1 VFKKIREER
10 GEFGLIQ
17 VATFGTEGTKSAILT
32 ACRGY
37 RSKQYPNGIDVDEAQ
52 YLSSLIPQERGFLW
66 SINDVVYGNIE
77 KNRSPVTTF
86 IKEINQFPGLLD
98 IVIAIAGLVNKR
110 SSHAS
115 GVILY
120 GEDPFETASFMKT
133 PSGDLITCYDL
144 HKAEAAG
151 DTKYDLLVT
160 EMSDKIIACLELL
173 EQDGVIDSM
182 GLRDCYEKYLSP
194 ENLDTSNPEI
204 WKHLAAG
211 DVLDVFQFSTGV
223 GLAIAKKLQPKNPLE
238 MTAANAMMRLMSE
251 KGTESQQDRYARIKA
266 QGLNVFEKE
275 MIDND
280 IPEDMRIILHNSCD
294 KYYGCCAIQE
304 QMMMLLM
311 DCAHFTL
318 AEANQARKIVAKKQM
333 EKIPELRAQVL
344 GRFSNNKIG
353 QYFWRIAVEP

>member
-1 VFKKIREER
+1 
-10 GEFGLIQ
+10 
-17 VATFGTEGTKSAILT
+17 
-32 ACRGY
+32 
-37 RSKQYPNGIDVDEAQ
+37 
-52 YLSSLIPQERGFLW
+52 
-66 SINDVVYGNIE
+66 
-77 KNRSPVTTF
+77 
-86 IKEINQFPGLLD
+86 
-98 IVIAIAGLVNKR
+98 
-110 SSHAS
+110 
-115 GVILY
+115 
-120 GEDPFETASFMKT
+120 
-133 PSGDLITCYDL
+133 
-144 HKAEAAG
+144 
-151 DTKYDLLVT
+151 
-160 EMSDKIIACLELL
+160 
-173 EQDGVIDSM
+173 
-182 GLRDCYEKYLSP
+182 
-194 ENLDTSNPEI
+194 
-204 WKHLAAG
+204 
-211 DVLDVFQFSTGV
+211 
-223 GLAIAKKLQPKNPLE
+223 

-275 MIDND
+275 MIDNG